1 MPRVTDP
8 AGPPDRADSVTAPA
22 FQETGNRSSV
32 VATSRVV
39 EVQRFYPG
47 YVIPLMAATL
57 ALLIVAMAFA
67 AQLFDAIGRPISDDQ
82 LLVLKD
88 WGLSLTGVALS
99 AFVWGSVI
107 LPGMSR
113 TSRSFHHSLSVLVLS
128 AAVCVET
135 VWLAGPWLIHR
146 LQDSMSAAQRQCAVQ
161 LLVSA
166 TAQHDGIPVPDSG
179 TIPSLVLRAPVLG
192 LHCENLPAI
201 SAATLRTALRG
212 MAQQR
217 LGTAEQIYDD
227 LFIPSVQSLRD
238 AYNEYVLAQVRL
250 VDAISSIP
258 QKQSLA
264 WTKYLQQLA
273 QSGLSPGR
281 IPRREWP
288 SVAATVQAMGVPVP
302 ADWNPANRPT
312 FMAASASALR
322 HEADTTYS
330 DFVTQHFHANLPT
343 GLDWDAFCGEPT
355 IQNRWLAMIRA
366 PARVAL
372 SPGMGFET
380 FSRDVYEPQL
390 QSVFLPQ
397 LENLSGPPATFSA
410 TGRFAA
416 AGQVAAAWVTAPA
429 MLLYMIVLCILWHTG
444 RLVHLGCRI
453 LLPAV
458 RASTRRIAQAC
469 LIAVAVIPLAWL
481 PGNQPLLGVIGS
493 ELRNA
498 VLLGYDFGYDPD
510 AAGRPH
516 SVASLLAPGPAMP

>member
-1 MPRVTDP
+1 
-8 AGPPDRADSVTAPA
+8 
-22 FQETGNRSSV
+22 
-32 VATSRVV
+32 
-39 EVQRFYPG
+39 
-47 YVIPLMAATL
+47 MAATL

-67 AQLFDAIGRPISDDQ
+67 AQLLNAIGRPISDDQ
-82 LLVLKD
+82 LLALKD
-88 WGLSLTGVALS
+88 WGLSLTGVALT
-99 AFVWGSVI
+99 ALVWGSII
-107 LPGMSR
+107 LPNMSR
-113 TSRSFHHSLSVLVLS
+113 TGRSFRHSLAVLLLS

-146 LQDSMSAAQRQCAVQ
+146 SQANMSAAQRQCAMQ

-166 TAQHDGIPVPDSG
+166 TAQHDGISVPGSG

-217 LGTAEQIYDD
+217 LGTAEQVYDD

-250 VDAISSIP
+250 VDTISSIP
-258 QKQSLA
+258 EKQSLA

-288 SVAATVQAMGVPVP
+288 SVAAKVQAMGLPVP
-302 ADWNPANRPT
+302 ADWNPANRST
-312 FMAASASALR
+312 FMTASASALR
-322 HEADTTYS
+322 READTVYS

-343 GLDWDAFCGEPT
+343 GLDWDTFCSEPT

-366 PARVAL
+366 PAGVAL

-380 FSRDVYEPQL
+380 FSRNVFEPQL
-390 QSVFLPQ
+390 QSVFLAQ
-397 LENLSGPPATFSA
+397 LENLLGPSATFSA
-410 TGRFAA
+410 TGKFAA

-444 RLVHLGCRI
+444 RLVHLGCWI

-458 RASTRRIAQAC
+458 RGSTRLMAQAC
-469 LIAVAVIPLAWL
+469 LIVAAVVPLVWL
-481 PGNQPLLGVIGS
+481 PANQPLLWVIGS
-493 ELRNA
+493 ELRNT
-498 VLLGYDFGYDPD
+498 VLLGYDFGYDPG
-510 AAGRPH
+510 AAGKRR
-516 SVASLLAPGPAMP
+516 SLASLLAPGPATP